1 MSKEKFGISVGEGI
15 VQQIDEF
22 GDKCDDLQASRSE
35 IIEAILTAY
44 LRSDADHVERVR
56 ELIICRNKEHSIQ
69 F

>member
-1 MSKEKFGISVGEGI
+1 MSKEKFGVSVDENI

-22 GDKCDDLQASRSE
+22 ADECDGLQASRSE

-56 ELIICRNKEHSIQ
+56 ELIIRRRKGTL
-69 F
+69 

>member
-1 MSKEKFGISVGEGI
+1 MSKEKFGISVDEDI

-22 GDKCDDLQASRSE
+22 TDECDDLQASRSE

-56 ELIICRNKEHSIQ
+56 ELILRRRKGTL
-69 F
+69 